1 MKYIIY
7 LFILTLAIS
16 CKTTGPIATT
26 SQVATPAFNA
36 NISKVFAAHGGL
48 DQWANMKSLSYEIVK
63 EGQNEKQFIDLS
75 NRNERIEGANF
86 ISGYDGTNYWLEAD
100 TTYRGNVKF
109 YKNLIFYFYA
119 MPFVVADPGIHY
131 DEVPALVYDGISYP
145 GIRISYD
152 NGIGISPKDEY
163 FIHYDAKTHE
173 MEWLGYTVT
182 FRSQE
187 KSKAIKWIRYDDW
200 QNINGLKL
208 PKSLAWYT
216 LEENLP
222 VEERN
227 RREFVNIKLS
237 ETAWPVS
244 TFALTAGAKV
254 VE

>member
-1 MKYIIY
+1 MKNFFY
-7 LFILTLAIS
+7 LLLILSLAS
-16 CKTTGPIATT
+16 CKEQASEP
-26 SQVATPAFNA
+26 TPAVNEMPSYPA
-36 NISKVFAAHGGL
+36 SITKVFDAHGGV
-48 DQWANMKSLSYEIVK
+48 DQWAKMQSLSFEIVK
-63 EGQNEKQFIDLS
+63 EEQNEEQIIDLN
-75 NRNERIEGANF
+75 NRNERISGVDF

-100 TTYRGNVKF
+100 TTYKGNVKF

-131 DEVPALVYDGISYP
+131 NEVADLVYDGVSYP

-152 NGIGISPKDEY
+152 DGIGISSKDEY
-163 FIHYDAKTHE
+163 FIHYDAETHQ

-187 KSKAIKWIRYDDW
+187 TSPDIKWIRYDDW
-200 QNINGLKL
+200 QNINGLTL

-222 VEERN
+222 IEERS

-237 ETAWPVS
+237 ETALPAS
-244 TFALTAGAKV
+244 TFAMTENAEV